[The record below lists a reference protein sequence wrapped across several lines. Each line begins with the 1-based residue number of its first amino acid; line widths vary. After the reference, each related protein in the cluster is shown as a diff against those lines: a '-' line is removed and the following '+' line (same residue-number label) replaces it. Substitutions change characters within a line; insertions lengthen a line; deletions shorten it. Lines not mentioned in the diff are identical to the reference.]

1 MRKYKME
8 SCGMSDP
15 RRIVFVDCD
24 GPLIS
29 TGCYGVTP
37 AASNLRA
44 CMNQSAI
51 GYLNMLCDHAKAK
64 VVTNTSHNYHEVKD
78 GYGFPR
84 DLKTDLI
91 RWGVKDHLFHEDWR
105 TKFPECGKFS
115 GGEMNRLL
123 AIEEWLAKNGDADWC
138 CFDDAKFT
146 EDKRLILIDFD
157 HGITRDSI
165 MRACGVFGISHIMV
179 Y

>member
-1 MRKYKME
+1 MNDKK
-8 SCGMSDP
+8 
-15 RRIVFVDCD
+15 RIIFLDID
-24 GPLIS
+24 GPVIS
-29 TGCYGVTP
+29 TGCYGVTSL
-37 AASNLRA
+37 ASNLRA

-64 VVTNTSHNYHEVKD
+64 IVTNTSHNYHEVKNND
-78 GYGFPR
+78 GEGGFR

-105 TKFPECGKFS
+105 TDYPYPERFSS
-115 GGEMNRLL
+115 GGYADFPRQT
-123 AIEEWLAKNGDADWC
+123 AIHTWLEKNGDHDWV

-165 MRACGVFGISHIMV
+165 MRACGIFGIEKLIW
-179 Y
+179 